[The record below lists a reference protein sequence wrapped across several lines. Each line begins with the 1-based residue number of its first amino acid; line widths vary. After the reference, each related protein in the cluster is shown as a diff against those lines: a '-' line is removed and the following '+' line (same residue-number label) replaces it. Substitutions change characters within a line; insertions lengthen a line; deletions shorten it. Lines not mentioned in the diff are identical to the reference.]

1 MLKHFSIDY
10 ICRKI
15 KWASLECTM
24 LHILGNTKEHRLD
37 KNLARDGE
45 VGVWLSHSWSDKIN
59 FQVPLNS
66 EVLLCYTITFML
78 FSHHIFFENTS
89 FTDKTYI
96 VYIFSIFVLS
106 LIPYLHSLSHTRTFL
121 LNHLKVSYHDTS
133 PLYKDCPITPA
144 CIS

>member
-1 MLKHFSIDY
+1 MLWTSVDFGGVGAEAWELSMLVALLL
-10 ICRKI
+10 KI

-96 VYIFSIFVLS
+96 VYIF
-106 LIPYLHSLSHTRTFL
+106 PLHITQITYFL
-121 LNHLKVSYHDTS
+121 VYYSTV
-133 PLYKDCPITPA
+133 
-144 CIS
+144 